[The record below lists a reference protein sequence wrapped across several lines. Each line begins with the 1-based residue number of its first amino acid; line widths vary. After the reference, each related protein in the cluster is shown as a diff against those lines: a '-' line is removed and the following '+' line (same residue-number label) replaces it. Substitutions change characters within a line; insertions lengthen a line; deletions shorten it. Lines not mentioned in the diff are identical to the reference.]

1 MFLEGILAF
10 LIFLSYM
17 KKLSLSL
24 VVIAL
29 ASSCATNPVVLANQI
44 DGNDEERTK
53 ICRFEKVL
61 GTRIPE
67 KFCYTKEE
75 LEKIEEESRKTL
87 EKQQRTGERR
97 RTQETLGNLNPE

>member
-1 MFLEGILAF
+1 
-10 LIFLSYM
+10 M

-29 ASSCATNPVVLANQI
+29 ASSCATNPEVLANQI
-44 DGNDEERTK
+44 DGNDDERTK
-53 ICRFEKVL
+53 ICRYEKVL
-61 GTRIPE
+61 GTKIPE

-87 EKQQRTGERR
+87 EKQQRTGSC
-97 RTQETLGNLNPE
+97 